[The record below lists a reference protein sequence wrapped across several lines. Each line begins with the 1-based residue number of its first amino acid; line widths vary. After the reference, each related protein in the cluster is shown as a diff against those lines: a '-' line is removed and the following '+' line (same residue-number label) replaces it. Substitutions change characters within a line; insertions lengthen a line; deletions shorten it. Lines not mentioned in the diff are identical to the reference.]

1 VSSDWWH
8 DDVAL
13 LARMAE
19 AWHAGQDVPADF
31 VAAGKAVWQP
41 PDLDA
46 ELAELIYDSLR
57 EPVLVRADTA
67 VLRALTFASA
77 RQTIELEV
85 GDGTLRGQLVPPT
98 RCEIEV
104 EQAAG
109 PAIRAV
115 SDDLGYF
122 TFATVP
128 RGQFRLRCRTGSG
141 TDVVTSWIII

>member
-1 VSSDWWH
+1 VSDWWH

-13 LARMAE
+13 LARLAE
-19 AWHAGQDVPADF
+19 AWRAEDEVPPEF

-46 ELAELIYDSLR
+46 ELAELIYDSQR
-57 EPVLVRADTA
+57 EPLLVRADTA

-85 GDGTLRGQLVPPT
+85 GDGTLRGQLVPPA

-104 EQAAG
+104 ERAGDG
-109 PAIRAV
+109 PARTE
-115 SDDLGYF
+115 SDELGYF
-122 TFATVP
+122 TLAPVP
-128 RGQFRLRCRTGSG
+128 RGQFRLRCRTGTG
-141 TDVVTSWIII
+141 TDVVTSWITI